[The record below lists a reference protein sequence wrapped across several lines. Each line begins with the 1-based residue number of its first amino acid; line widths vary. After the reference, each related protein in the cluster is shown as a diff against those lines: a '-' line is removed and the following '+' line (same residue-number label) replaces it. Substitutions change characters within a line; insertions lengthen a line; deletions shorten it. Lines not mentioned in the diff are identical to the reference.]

1 MRKKNTRF
9 TRNILQSFKPEK
21 VGKGSRSFL
30 EKITDGATIVSAFG
44 IVIAIVQMC
53 SQNKQFNDSFK
64 LSNKQ
69 FQYQLKQDSLKD
81 KSDSIKDY
89 RDSVKLQLAINEFAE
104 NKKNQEEEAKRNE
117 FQFQKN
123 IQTYQELVR
132 TNKQNNEYIVNSQ
145 RPYLNLEFKE
155 MSVVSDSIINFVIHF
170 NNLGLRRPFL
180 RRITYIF
187 INSELNSFHAET
199 SLYEG
204 TPIGNDKAN
213 FTMNDNKYINLL
225 KKEERNKIDVNFIL
239 DVSYL
244 DELTN
249 TVYDQ
254 RFHHKMSDLKSPV
267 INTIEPILTEK
278 QALDKFIESKRKI
291 FQEQLTKQSYPKTKS
306 IQNAKN

>member
-1 MRKKNTRF
+1 MRKLITKVFNSINIWWKGKND
-9 TRNILQSFKPEK
+9 
-21 VGKGSRSFL
+21 SRSGL
-30 EKITDGATIVSAFG
+30 EKLTDVATIISALG
-44 IVIAIVQMC
+44 ILVAIYQVR
-53 SQNKQFNDSFK
+53 SQNDQFMASFE

-69 FQYQLKQDSLKD
+69 FKYQLKQDSLQD
-81 KSDSIKDY
+81 KADSIKDY
-89 RDSVKLQLAINEFAE
+89 RDSVKLNLAISEFAE

-132 TNKQNNEYIVNSQ
+132 TNKQSNEYIVNSQ

-155 MSVVSDSIINFVIHF
+155 MSVVNDSIINFVIHF

-187 INSELNSFHAET
+187 INSELNSFHADT

-278 QALDKFIESKRKI
+278 QALDKFIESKRKKI
-291 FQEQLTKQSYPKTKS
+291 SRTTNQTILPQTKPK
-306 IQNAKN
+306 NAKN